1 MKKPVSNQRPPSRGN
16 GQRRNNSN
24 TSRNGQGQNGT
35 SQDRNN
41 SNNGQNRNSGGG
53 SGKRSHTPHLWAS
66 TSSTTTTLTSHLS
79 MVNRRNQDGTSR
91 NTNSKN
97 GTGRP
102 GNKPRGKFSRQNEN
116 NRNGTQ
122 QGRPNQRPHS
132 NKPQTAHQNRS
143 HNKPQ
148 NAPAKPSQ
156 QATPDAGRKLE
167 SKTNTF
173 GLDPFE
179 LFCAYH
185 LGIAPNNQYRPSN
198 INEVA
203 RRFNQETGTI
213 RQILKEY
220 GMDSASLLDRDFDM
234 ALAQL
239 DIQVAPEGI
248 NRTEL
253 GRSIFEDFLE
263 APIVKRDWKK
273 ILDEDR
279 KENAKVFGR

>member
-1 MKKPVSNQRPPSRGN
+1 MKKNGSNQRPPGRSN

-24 TSRNGQGQNGT
+24 TSRGGQGQNGNGQGR
-35 SQDRNN
+35 SNAN
-41 SNNGQNRNSGGG
+41 SGQNRNAGGG
-53 SGKRSHTPHLWAS
+53 NGKRSHTPHLWAS
-66 TSSTTTTLTSHLS
+66 SSSSATTLTSHLS
-79 MVNRRNQDGTSR
+79 MVNKRNQDGA
-91 NTNSKN
+91 NKNSNGKN

-102 GNKPRGKFSRQNEN
+102 SNKSRGKFSRQNEN

-122 QGRPNQRPHS
+122 QGRPDQTRHS
-132 NKPQTAHQNRS
+132 NKPQNRT
-143 HNKPQ
+143 HNNPK
-148 NAPAKPSQ
+148 NAPANSTQPS
-156 QATPDAGRKLE
+156 TSGSSNKLE

-185 LGIAPNNQYRPSN
+185 LGIAPDNQYRPSN

-203 RRFNQETGTI
+203 RRFNQNAGTI

-220 GMDSASLLDRDFDM
+220 GMDSASLLDKDFDI

-273 ILDEDR
+273 ILEEDR